1 MEERWT
7 EGWPERQTEGQTY
20 PSVMDRR
27 TEGRTE
33 GWKDGQT
40 LFSWTLLATA
50 GGPIISIFII
60 EQIQ

>member
-1 MEERWT
+1 MDKRMDGNGT
-7 EGWPERQTEGQTY
+7 KGQTDL
-20 PSVMDRR
+20 SVTDRR

-40 LFSWTLLATA
+40 LFYRTLLATA
-50 GGPIISIFII
+50 GGSIINIFIM